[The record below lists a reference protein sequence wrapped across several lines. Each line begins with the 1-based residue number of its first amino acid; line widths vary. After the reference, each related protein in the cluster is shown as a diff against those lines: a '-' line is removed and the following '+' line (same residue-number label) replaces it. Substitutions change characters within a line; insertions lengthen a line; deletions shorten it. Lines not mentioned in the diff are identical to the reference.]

1 MEFPAM
7 NRKQRRAQSTD
18 VAPVTVLW
26 HSNVPW
32 ATTGYGTQTKQ
43 VVERMNRDGHAI
55 AVNAN
60 YGLQGTKMVWED
72 VPIFPMGVEAYSNDT
87 VRANF
92 ASWKKENPD
101 NPAHVIVLFDAWTM
115 PKKMYEGVPVSI
127 WTMVDHQPIPPK
139 VLEVLQWD
147 NVTPIAVTEFG
158 LDQMRR
164 AGLTKALYIPM
175 AIDCDVYKPTGTF
188 EGQTGREII
197 GFDDDDFVV
206 SIINANK
213 ASGAGGIHRKA
224 WAENILAF
232 SIFAQDKP
240 DARLYM
246 HTERYGNYGGLA
258 LDFLAKACGLR
269 PEQYRFVNQHA
280 MHNGIPNEAMA
291 AIFSATDCLLAATL
305 AEGFG
310 LTVLEAQACG
320 TVAVVNNFSAQPELL
335 GDGWLTE
342 GQPYWDGAQLAWFNT
357 PNIPSIVDGL
367 EAAYARGKGR
377 SDKARQHA
385 LKYDADRVWAEYWRP
400 YLAHLAQLKP
410 VADVVQLSSTPQ
422 TWDNGIANDPTLTI
436 YIPAYRRPEISNLLT
451 SLRDQLTDTCEVIV
465 TDDDPQGSAWPHVSE
480 LLAGAPCRVEYHRN
494 VANLGSIPN
503 CMRAYEMARGPWL
516 WVLGDDDELL
526 DGAVAE
532 VLSNLRHVD
541 RLILLT
547 EQAPRNAAGMTGT
560 AAEIAATEPGL
571 LIAATCTTAN
581 VWRIDSL
588 NKRLAMSKLDTAM
601 SYSFADTGC
610 QRVRV
615 IDKPLIV
622 VGANH
627 ANEALA
633 HIKWSGDMGAV
644 WQELLAC
651 YGVQDIGP
659 EHFAWNFVSVQ
670 TATAATA

>member
-1 MEFPAM
+1 M

-26 HSNVPW
+26 HSNAPW

-43 VVERMNRDGHAI
+43 VIERMSRDGHAI

-72 VPIFPMGVEAYSNDT
+72 VPVFPMGVESYSNDT

-92 ASWKKENPD
+92 ASWHKENPD

-139 VLEVLQWD
+139 VLDVLQWD

-158 LDQMRR
+158 FDQMRR

-197 GFDDDDFVV
+197 GFTEDDFVV

-232 SIFAQDKP
+232 SIFAQDKT

-246 HTERYGNYGGLA
+246 HTERFGNYGGLA
-258 LDFLAKACGLR
+258 LDFLAKACGLK

-291 AIFSATDCLLAATL
+291 AIYTATDCLLASTL

-335 GDGWLTE
+335 GEGWLTE

-400 YLAHLAQLKP
+400 YMAHLAKAAEPAAPLPSKSFTIN
-410 VADVVQLSSTPQ
+410 D
-422 TWDNGIANDPTLTI
+422 GITDARLTI
-436 YIPAYRRPEISNLLT
+436 YIPAYKRASLIDLVASIAPQLSPQVELIIS
-451 SLRDQLTDTCEVIV
+451 
-465 TDDDPQGSAWPHVSE
+465 DDDPNGEHAQAVKDLLTGTPARVDYQHHGVNLGGDPNIFRGFTQGS
-480 LLAGAPCRVEYHRN
+480 GD
-494 VANLGSIPN
+494 
-503 CMRAYEMARGPWL
+503 
-516 WVLGDDDELL
+516 WVWMIGDDDVLLPEAIADVLTELTA
-526 DGAVAE
+526 DDF
-532 VLSNLRHVD
+532 D

-547 EQAPRNAAGMTGT
+547 PQATDTPAAGMCGN
-560 AAEIAATEPGL
+560 AARIHELDPGL
-571 LIAATCTTAN
+571 LIAATLITAN
-581 VWRIDSL
+581 VVRRSSLDLTKGAERVPYLYGHSWANTTCRRIKVMAEPAFTVGIANVDDYISRGEPGQNVDMAL
-588 NKRLAMSKLDTAM
+588 NEWALIIEQGHGLPFDMSKT
-601 SYSFADTGC
+601 
-610 QRVRV
+610 
-615 IDKPLIV
+615 
-622 VGANH
+622 
-627 ANEALA
+627 
-633 HIKWSGDMGAV
+633 
-644 WQELLAC
+644 
-651 YGVQDIGP
+651 
-659 EHFAWNFVSVQ
+659 WNFVQ
-670 TATAATA
+670 KARA

>member
-1 MEFPAM
+1 MLF
-7 NRKQRRAQSTD
+7 
-18 VAPVTVLW
+18 
-26 HSNVPW
+26 HSNAPW
-32 ATTGYGTQTKQ
+32 CGTGYSTQTKQ
-43 VVERMNRDGHAI
+43 VVERMKRDGHAI

-60 YGLQGTKMVWED
+60 YGLQGTKMEWEG
-72 VPIFPMGVEAYSNDT
+72 VPVFPMGLESYSNDT

-92 ASWKKENPD
+92 ASWKSEHPD
-101 NPAHVIVLFDAWTM
+101 NPGHVIVLFDAWTM
-115 PKKMYEGVPVSI
+115 PKKMYEGVPVSV
-127 WTMVDHQPIPPK
+127 WTMVDHQPIPPA
-139 VLEVLQWD
+139 VLQVLQWP
-147 NVTPIAVTEFG
+147 NVTPIAVTQFG
-158 LDQMRR
+158 LDQMQR
-164 AGLTKALYIPM
+164 AGLDKAIYIPM
-175 AIDCDVYKPTGTF
+175 AIDTNLYQPTENF
-188 EGQTGREII
+188 EGQTGRSIM
-197 GFDDDDFVV
+197 GFDEDHFVV
-206 SIINANK
+206 SLINANK
-213 ASGAGGIHRKA
+213 ASSAGGIHRKA

-232 SIFAQDKP
+232 SIFAHDKP
-240 DARLYM
+240 DARLYL
-246 HTERYGNYGGLA
+246 HTERFGNFGGLA
-258 LDFLAKACGLR
+258 LDFLLKAVGLQ
-269 PEQYRFVNQHA
+269 PEQYRFVNQHT

-291 AIFSATDCLLAATL
+291 AIYTATDVLLASTL
-305 AEGFG
+305 GEGFG
-310 LTVLEAQACG
+310 LTLLEAQACG
-320 TVAVVNNFSAQPELL
+320 TVAVCNNFSAQPELL
-335 GDGWLTE
+335 GEGWLTE

-367 EAAYARGKGR
+367 EKAYARGKGR
-377 SDKARQHA
+377 SDKARAHA
-385 LKYDADRVWAEYWRP
+385 KQYDADLVWDQYWRP
-400 YLAHLAQLKP
+400 YLAGLAQPKP
-410 VADVVQLSSTPQ
+410 LADVVQINSTPQ

-436 YIPAYRRPEISNLLT
+436 YIPAYRRPEIRNLLT
-451 SLRDQLTDTCEVIV
+451 SLRDQLTDRCEVIV

-480 LLAGAPCRVEYHRN
+480 LLADAPCRVEYHRN

-532 VLSNLRHVD
+532 VLTNLPYVD

-547 EQAPRNAAGMTGT
+547 EGAPRNAAGMTGT
-560 AAEIAATEPGL
+560 AAEIAAAEPGL

-588 NKRLAMSKLDTAM
+588 DRRLAMSKLDTAM

-615 IDKPLIV
+615 VDTPLIV

-633 HIKWSGDMGAV
+633 HVKWSGDMNAV
-644 WQELLAC
+644 WRELLAC

-670 TATAATA
+670 NTTAANA

>member
-1 MEFPAM
+1 M
-7 NRKQRRAQSTD
+7 NRKQRRAQGTD
-18 VAPVTVLW
+18 VSPVTVLW
-26 HSNVPW
+26 HSNAPW
-32 ATTGYGTQTKQ
+32 AGTGYSTQTKQ
-43 VVERMNRDGHAI
+43 AVERMSRDGHAV

-139 VLEVLQWD
+139 VLEVLQWE

-175 AIDCDVYKPTGTF
+175 AIDCDVYKPTGTY

-246 HTERYGNYGGLA
+246 HTERFGNYGGLA
-258 LDFLAKACGLR
+258 LDFLAKACGLSA
-269 PEQYRFVNQHA
+269 EQYRFVNQHA

-291 AIFSATDCLLAATL
+291 AIFSATDCLLASTL
-305 AEGFG
+305 GEGFG

-335 GDGWLTE
+335 GEGWLTE

-400 YLAHLAQLKP
+400 YLASLA
-410 VADVVQLSSTPQ
+410 
-422 TWDNGIANDPTLTI
+422 
-436 YIPAYRRPEISNLLT
+436 
-451 SLRDQLTDTCEVIV
+451 
-465 TDDDPQGSAWPHVSE
+465 
-480 LLAGAPCRVEYHRN
+480 
-494 VANLGSIPN
+494 
-503 CMRAYEMARGPWL
+503 
-516 WVLGDDDELL
+516 
-526 DGAVAE
+526 
-532 VLSNLRHVD
+532 
-541 RLILLT
+541 
-547 EQAPRNAAGMTGT
+547 
-560 AAEIAATEPGL
+560 
-571 LIAATCTTAN
+571 
-581 VWRIDSL
+581 
-588 NKRLAMSKLDTAM
+588 
-601 SYSFADTGC
+601 
-610 QRVRV
+610 
-615 IDKPLIV
+615 
-622 VGANH
+622 
-627 ANEALA
+627 
-633 HIKWSGDMGAV
+633 
-644 WQELLAC
+644 
-651 YGVQDIGP
+651 
-659 EHFAWNFVSVQ
+659 
-670 TATAATA
+670 